1 MSLRQGS
8 PDDIAWRALLV
19 LPALCSILG
28 WAVYLSP
35 AQSVQNAIV
44 LVDHNGSTSVLQLP
58 LVHLL
63 RRLCLAAG
71 LAFLILPAVMWWR
84 KAFFAARLNVVVR
97 DTQSFFGDVAS
108 EVRELTAAPHRWKLI
123 VLGIVILAGFILRA
137 ISLGG
142 PIRFDEAYSFNVH
155 ASTPFLNLISDYT
168 TPNNHVFHS
177 VLMRCSSLLFG
188 DSPIAIRLPAFL
200 AGLLVIP
207 AAFWS
212 LRRTLGDTA
221 ALFAAALTASSPAL
235 VAYSASGRGYTL
247 LTLMLLI
254 SFALALRLRDR
265 RNVFAWA
272 LFVTVLTLGFFT
284 VPVMLYGA
292 CAVGTWLL
300 LSSTGQ
306 RRREVFWELSA
317 AASAV
322 VVFTCVLYAPIAM
335 RVGVDAIVANRFVSP
350 LSNAVFLDNL
360 PGFVA
365 GLADFWAPAT
375 GLLVVLL
382 AGLAISF
389 FASGSRGRE
398 ARLLHSALLMSVPVI
413 VVIQR
418 VLPYERVFLAFL
430 PFYYGLAA
438 VGFSAVFERFPGQ
451 AGGTGKRLVA
461 AAAFLAVFVTGIH
474 STVELRGREQVFDDL
489 PFVAAKLKAEMSEG
503 DVIVASIP
511 VNEPLRYHVGRLG
524 LAPRTVREIKEVR
537 AAVTRGSDAAFYVVE
552 EKNPPLR
559 RFLTFAV
566 GSLAVSHPFLREHF
580 TTPESIGETKF
591 IRLYRLHVKNPS

>member
-1 MSLRQGS
+1 M
-8 PDDIAWRALLV
+8 
-19 LPALCSILG
+19 
-28 WAVYLSP
+28 
-35 AQSVQNAIV
+35 
-44 LVDHNGSTSVLQLP
+44 LQLP

>member
-1 MSLRQGS
+1 
-8 PDDIAWRALLV
+8 V
-19 LPALCSILG
+19 LIALCAVFGL
-28 WAVYLSP
+28 AVYLAP
-35 AQSVQNAIV
+35 AQSLQNAIV
-44 LVDHNGSTSVLQLP
+44 LVDHNGSTSVLRLP
-58 LVHLL
+58 LVNLL
-63 RRLCLAAG
+63 RRLCLAVA
-71 LAFLILPAVMWWR
+71 LAFLILLAVTWWR
-84 KAFFAARLNVVVR
+84 KAFFAACANVVVR
-97 DTQSFFGDVAS
+97 DTQSYFCDLAS
-108 EVRELTAAPHRWKLI
+108 EVRELGTAPHRWKLI
-123 VLGIVILAGFILRA
+123 VLGIVIVAGFILRA
-137 ISLGG
+137 VSLGG

-168 TPNNHVFHS
+168 TPNNHVLHS
-177 VLMRCSSLLFG
+177 VLMRCGSLLFG
-188 DSPIAIRLPAFL
+188 DSPMAIRLPAFL
-200 AGLLVIP
+200 AGVLVIP

-212 LRRTLGDTA
+212 LRRTLGDKA
-221 ALFAAALTASSPAL
+221 ALFASALVASSPAL

-254 SFALALRLRDR
+254 TFALAVRLRDR

-292 CAVGTWLL
+292 CAVGMWLL
-300 LSSTGQ
+300 LSSMGQ

-322 VVFTCVLYAPIAM
+322 AVFTCALYAPIAL

-350 LSNAVFLDNL
+350 LSNAVFFDNL
-360 PGFVA
+360 PNFMA
-365 GLADFWAPAT
+365 GLADFWAPAS

-389 FASGSRGRE
+389 FAPGLEGRE
-398 ARLLHSALLMSVPVI
+398 ARLLHLALLVSVPVI

-438 VGFSAVFERFPGQ
+438 VGLTAVFERF
-451 AGGTGKRLVA
+451 AGRAAGAGKRLA
-461 AAAFLAVFVTGIH
+461 AVAAFLAVLATGIDGVAKWR
-474 STVELRGREQVFDDL
+474 SREQVFDDL
-489 PFVAAKLKAEMSEG
+489 HLVAAKLKAEMTEG
-503 DVIVASIP
+503 DTIVASIP
-511 VNEPLRYHVGRLG
+511 VNEPLRYHVRRLG

-537 AAVTRGSDAAFYVVE
+537 AAVAGGSDAAFYVVE
-552 EKNPPLR
+552 EIDPPRR

-566 GSLAVSHPFLREHF
+566 GSLAVSHPFLREYF
-580 TTPESIGETKF
+580 TTPQFVGETKF